1 MRISDWS
8 SDVCS
13 SDLIDLSVLHI
24 DDRNFAEAS
33 FTTIRGNLQG
43 LVTGV
48 LGDDGSYGALA
59 TGTMT
64 VKDVRFTLSGRYV
77 KSDIDGFQL
86 SNVDD
91 YRPFARSEKSVF
103 GSVQLS
109 LFGGSLSTSVG
120 YTDFELLE
128 DDYSLDVRYSDRK
141 ST

>member
-1 MRISDWS
+1 
-8 SDVCS
+8 
-13 SDLIDLSVLHI
+13 
-24 DDRNFAEAS
+24 
-33 FTTIRGNLQG
+33 
-43 LVTGV
+43 
-48 LGDDGSYGALA
+48 
-59 TGTMT
+59 MT

-128 DDYSLDVRYSDRK
+128 DDYSLDVRYSRTIGVG
-141 ST
+141 SYRPLLSVSGRTSNRETRVGATLSFQIGRASCRERVCQYV